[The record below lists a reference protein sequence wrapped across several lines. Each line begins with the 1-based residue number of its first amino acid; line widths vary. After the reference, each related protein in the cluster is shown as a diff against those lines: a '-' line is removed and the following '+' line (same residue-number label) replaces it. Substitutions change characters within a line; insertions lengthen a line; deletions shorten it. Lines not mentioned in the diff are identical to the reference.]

1 MTIADALSGVRRL
14 GIDSA
19 PIIYFVEEHPTY
31 DACLLQIFQQIANG
45 SITGITSVVSLCEV
59 LVQPVKKGD
68 TRLQQ
73 SYREVMEGSAHF
85 EVLALESRHAEKAAE
100 LRARYGLRTPDA
112 LQIATAI
119 LSGCEAFLTNDTNL
133 KRVQTLRILVLD
145 EIVG

>member
-31 DACLLQIFQQIANG
+31 DACLLQIFRQIANG
-45 SITGITSVVSLCEV
+45 
-59 LVQPVKKGD
+59 
-68 TRLQQ
+68 
-73 SYREVMEGSAHF
+73 
-85 EVLALESRHAEKAAE
+85 
-100 LRARYGLRTPDA
+100 
-112 LQIATAI
+112 
-119 LSGCEAFLTNDTNL
+119 